1 MYLLIWWQ
9 KMSQLWAKTL
19 NKYQIFQRLYH
30 SRGPDYFFNENKP
43 VGRFHRCHTLGF
55 KNGLRV
61 QKTPSQAIGGTKTI
75 QDLLIA
81 QPAQGEDTPFHGSL
95 GYVIDMYSGCNL
107 DTNIFVLADYIL
119 KGHCMKAT
127 LKMKRH
133 LILVEQCN
141 RNYCDPRSVISSQ
154 GPNVLNTYVLM

>member
-1 MYLLIWWQ
+1 MIILSY
-9 KMSQLWAKTL
+9 
-19 NKYQIFQRLYH
+19 

-43 VGRFHRCHTLGF
+43 VGRYHRCHTLGF

-95 GYVIDMYSGCNL
+95 GYV
-107 DTNIFVLADYIL
+107 DTCTVGKIYTPIFLFFRKRVFNIMTCL
-119 KGHCMKAT
+119 K
-127 LKMKRH
+127 
-133 LILVEQCN
+133 
-141 RNYCDPRSVISSQ
+141 
-154 GPNVLNTYVLM
+154 